1 MGEGSKELTLNPH
14 NDSRFQFTNDDQVA
28 VLAQQVYT

>member
-1 MGEGSKELTLNPH
+1 LTLNPH
-14 NDSRFQFTNDDQVA
+14 NDLRFQFTKDDQVA